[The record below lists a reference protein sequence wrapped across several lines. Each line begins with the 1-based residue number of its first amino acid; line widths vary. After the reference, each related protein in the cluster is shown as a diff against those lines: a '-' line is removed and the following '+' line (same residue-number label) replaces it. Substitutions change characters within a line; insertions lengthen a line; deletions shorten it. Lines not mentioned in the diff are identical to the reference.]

1 MEGEM
6 NNFFSA
12 VIVGFFGL
20 LYFFGLYVIIVDD
33 YRYTTKDVVIAAVVF
48 PYPWWVGGKEVYRF
62 ITTSSEDRVFEK
74 KCLET
79 SEAIGLSKNSR
90 LRYCECLVETK
101 NAELCKSKIFV
112 SDTSRQS
119 NNQNRQNPFESLN
132 SYELDKFSRV
142 MAAAGDKPLNE
153 SDLGNIR
160 AALKSY
166 VDRTGNFLT
175 QNDIDMFV
183 RMMKKSDNYQYE
195 MMQSL
200 LYSWDKHQPY
210 TTNRFEELYKEM
222 QQDGV
227 RKPSLLQ
234 SDRNRI
240 QEAAKNQSY
249 TEDADGKRYE
259 FSRELILEN
268 LDKVNMSR
276 MNMDKI
282 VGVYKEFVR

>member
-1 MEGEM
+1 M
-6 NNFFSA
+6 NNLLST
-12 VIVGFFGL
+12 VIVGFLGL

-33 YRYTTKDVVIAAVVF
+33 YRYTTKDVVIAAIVF
-48 PYPWWVGGKEVYRF
+48 PYPWWVGGKETYRL
-62 ITTSSEDRVFEK
+62 ITTSSEDRAFEK

-90 LRYCECLVETK
+90 LRYCGCLVETK

-112 SDTSRQS
+112 SDTSSQK

-132 SYELDKFSRV
+132 SYELDKFSKV
-142 MAAAGDKPLNE
+142 MAAAGEKPLID
-153 SDLGNIR
+153 SDLENLR

-166 VDRTGNFLT
+166 VDRTSNYLT
-175 QNDIDMFV
+175 KSDIDTFV
-183 RMMKKSDNYQYE
+183 RLMSKSNDYQYE

-210 TTNRFEELYKEM
+210 TTNRFDELYKEM
-222 QQDGV
+222 QQDGI
-227 RKPSLLQ
+227 RKPPLLQ

-249 TEDADGKRYE
+249 TEDANGKRYE

-268 LDKVNMSR
+268 LEKIDVTRKNT
-276 MNMDKI
+276 DKI
-282 VGVYKEFVR
+282 VTVFNEFVR